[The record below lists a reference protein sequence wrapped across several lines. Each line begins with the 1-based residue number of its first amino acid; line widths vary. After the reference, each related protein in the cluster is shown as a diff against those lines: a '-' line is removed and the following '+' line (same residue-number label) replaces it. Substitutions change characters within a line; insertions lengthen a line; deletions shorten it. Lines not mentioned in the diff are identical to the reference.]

1 MQKNNQFKLLYNQLW
16 LFDERKVQQ
25 INPQVKLGQWQNIE
39 DSGDNMRENVAILMS
54 EQTKLRVEKE
64 EKWLTK
70 RKETPAILAK
80 SIVLNQS
87 NEFKINVPQD
97 LINNWDSLVSSI
109 NICNKC
115 DLSNGRQ
122 NTVIDRGNRQAKWMF
137 IGEAPGEH
145 DDVKGVPFVGAS
157 GELLDKMITA
167 MKLDVNNDVYICNV
181 IKCNPPYNRNPESHE
196 VNMCNNYLLSQI
208 NLVKPQIIIAL
219 GRFASQALLSSD
231 LATNKL
237 RGQVHSI
244 KNIPV
249 IVTYHPA
256 YLLRNVAAKKDAW
269 EDLQLAMKVFN
280 SNENKN

>member
-1 MQKNNQFKLLYNQLW
+1 M
-16 LFDERKVQQ
+16 
-25 INPQVKLGQWQNIE
+25 
-39 DSGDNMRENVAILMS
+39 
-54 EQTKLRVEKE
+54 
-64 EKWLTK
+64 
-70 RKETPAILAK
+70 
-80 SIVLNQS
+80 
-87 NEFKINVPQD
+87 
-97 LINNWDSLVSSI
+97 
-109 NICNKC
+109 
-115 DLSNGRQ
+115 SNGRQ

>member
-1 MQKNNQFKLLYNQLW
+1 
-16 LFDERKVQQ
+16 
-25 INPQVKLGQWQNIE
+25 
-39 DSGDNMRENVAILMS
+39 
-54 EQTKLRVEKE
+54 
-64 EKWLTK
+64 
-70 RKETPAILAK
+70 
-80 SIVLNQS
+80 VLNQS